1 MLNDRLSSVE
11 YVELRKLIAIRRII
25 GRATPIDLG
34 LSVAVA
40 IVIAVTAWGSTGQ
53 GPHQTITV
61 TTAVQ
66 A

>member
-1 MLNDRLSSVE
+1 ME
-11 YVELRKLIAIRRII
+11 YIELRKLIAIRRII
-25 GRATPIDLG
+25 RGATPIDLG

-40 IVIAVTAWGSTGQ
+40 IVIAITAWGSAGQ
-53 GPHQTITV
+53 NPHTTSTV